1 MYKSFVNDSLN
12 NIDLNIYSCGIE
24 ECTPGHYF
32 GPSVRDHYLIHYVL
46 DGKGFFQVGDYT
58 YNLEKGQGFLICPNT
73 LTYYEADKST
83 PWKYTWVGFYGTKA
97 EYYLKQANLTQESP
111 IFTYTRDSLLETCLT
126 EIVESSKLT
135 KNKEIKLTGLLYIFL
150 YNLISNSEMDTIKAS
165 LNLKE
170 DYIKNALLYIERN
183 YSRKIYI
190 QDIADYININ
200 RAYLHKLFKE
210 MLNISP
216 QQYLIN
222 YRIEKAC
229 ELLNNPLLTIGD
241 VSRSVGYY
249 DTFLFSKIF
258 KKIKGLS
265 PSSHRNLINSN
276 LPLAKK

>member
-1 MYKSFVNDSLN
+1 MYKSFVNDNLN

-24 ECTPGHYF
+24 KCTPGHYF
-32 GPSVRDHYLIHYVL
+32 GPAVRDHYLIHYVL
-46 DGKGFFQVGDYT
+46 DGKGFFKVGDSI

-73 LTYYEADKST
+73 LTYYEADKSD

-97 EYYLKQANLTQESP
+97 EYYLKQTNLTQEFP
-111 IFTYTRDSLLETCLT
+111 IFTYTKDSFLETCLI
-126 EIVESSKLT
+126 EMVDSSKLT
-135 KNKEIKLTGLLYIFL
+135 KNKEIKLTGLLFVFL
-150 YNLISNSEMDTIKAS
+150 YHLISNSEINTNKVT
-165 LNLKE
+165 LNLRE

-210 MLNISP
+210 TLKISP

-229 ELLNNPLLTIGD
+229 ELFNNPQLTIGD

-249 DTFLFSKIF
+249 DTFLFSKVF
-258 KKIKGLS
+258 KKVKGMS
-265 PSSHRNLINSN
+265 PSSYRGSVNNKPPVTKH
-276 LPLAKK
+276 